1 MWPQHATFRHL
12 CNAYVCYIQ
21 KHVCASCYVIFDG
34 YSDGPSTKSME
45 QERRAM
51 NAQSSGMQFLEDMTV
66 TVRQEHQF
74 KEQGYIY
81 PCIGRSRGHWL
92 ITWKGLV
99 FKWNII
105 CRHTNRSTAI
115 EMSPIIHVVIVG
127 TDVDYADTSVILIQP
142 YLPLQAWQWKV
153 SQQRVQ
159 HQWCQG
165 KYAWF
170 E

>member
-34 YSDGPSTKSME
+34 YSDGPSTKTME

-66 TVRQEHQF
+66 TVRQEHQI

-99 FKWNII
+99 FK
-105 CRHTNRSTAI
+105 
-115 EMSPIIHVVIVG
+115 
-127 TDVDYADTSVILIQP
+127 
-142 YLPLQAWQWKV
+142 
-153 SQQRVQ
+153 
-159 HQWCQG
+159 
-165 KYAWF
+165 
-170 E
+170 